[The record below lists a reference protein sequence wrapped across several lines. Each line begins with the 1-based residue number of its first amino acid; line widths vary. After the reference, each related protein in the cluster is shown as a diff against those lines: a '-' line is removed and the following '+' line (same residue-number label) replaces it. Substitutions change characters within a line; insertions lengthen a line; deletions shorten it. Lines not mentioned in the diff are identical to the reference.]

1 MSKVKVTIG
10 YLRRALPK
18 VIEKNRLA
26 MEHACCTKKEKL
38 GWFKSKTTAY
48 PLEDSEVYWKVMQT
62 FYPWNELAGMD
73 YLIYN
78 GNTLSYVYISGQLA
92 SRILEDYKSEK

>member
-26 MEHACCTKKEKL
+26 MTYSCCTKKEKL
-38 GWFKSKTTAY
+38 GWFKSKTTEYPYPEDAQDAY
-48 PLEDSEVYWKVMQT
+48 WEVMQT

-78 GNTLSYVYISGQLA
+78 GNTLAHAYISGQFG
-92 SRILEDYKSEK
+92 